1 MFGKDKAKLS
11 LPESRTVCGY
21 EIKKMP
27 IGAYLR
33 AAERLGSLPEGL
45 ISACFPGK
53 SPAEVLDS
61 LTQIAK
67 DGLANIIGAFIKGPS
82 LIILDV
88 EMPGMNGFDA
98 ARKLRNSTEYRDI
111 PIIFLTAHT
120 NPEIETEGF
129 DVGAVDYIYKP
140 VLAKTLLMRVET
152 QIMLKNQKR
161 DIMKL
166 QETILKLQET
176 TSRLQ
181 ERIMRMS
188 VGAEAV

>member
-1 MFGKDKAKLS
+1 MGEKKGEVILLVDDTEFL
-11 LPESRTVCGY
+11 LETYTVILEDEGY
-21 EIKKMP
+21 ETCAVTSAEKMFEM
-27 IGAYLR
+27 LKTR
-33 AAERLGSLPEGL
+33 R
-45 ISACFPGK
+45 
-53 SPAEVLDS
+53 
-61 LTQIAK
+61 
-67 DGLANIIGAFIKGPS
+67 PS

-98 ARKLRNSTEYRDI
+98 ARKLRASTEYRDI

-120 NPEIETEGF
+120 NPEFETEGF

-166 QETILKLQET
+166 QETTLKLQET
-176 TSRLQ
+176 TSKLQ